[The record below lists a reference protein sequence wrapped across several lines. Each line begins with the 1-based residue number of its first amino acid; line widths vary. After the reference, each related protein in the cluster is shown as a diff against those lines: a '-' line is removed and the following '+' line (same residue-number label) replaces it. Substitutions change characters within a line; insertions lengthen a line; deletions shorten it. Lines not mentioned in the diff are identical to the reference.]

1 MAITVWRDLSG
12 YADMKTGSALY
23 YRQGI
28 LSHTPAKQR
37 VAGPVGVMNS
47 IKSTLAH
54 AAAASYALVSINVG
68 FSCLE
73 GNGILGTPACAGMT
87 TAAKLRIYHR
97 LAVAMLL
104 HLSCP
109 GTAAHAQVLQRAA
122 EAGGAVAHV
131 AYGNI
136 AQGILVQ
143 VLPVKRVGQQSQI
156 LVNGKIAV
164 AVHHNAAAL
173 LAPML

>member
-1 MAITVWRDLSG
+1 
-12 YADMKTGSALY
+12 
-23 YRQGI
+23 
-28 LSHTPAKQR
+28 
-37 VAGPVGVMNS
+37 MNS

-54 AAAASYALVSINVG
+54 AAAASYALVSINVS

-109 GTAAHAQVLQRAA
+109 GTAAHAQILYRSTKARSLMSLKMVQRDNNVRIHNGSSDAGIFHIVCPCKRHHRLIRAFESVCNDHRAA
-122 EAGGAVAHV
+122 AGIQVKAVLCRRFHMFQCIFTPAH
-131 AYGNI
+131 I
-136 AQGILVQ
+136 QC
-143 VLPVKRVGQQSQI
+143 
-156 LVNGKIAV
+156 V
-164 AVHHNAAAL
+164 AVC
-173 LAPML
+173 